1 MSTRKKA
8 TTALPASPSPAAP
21 VLPLAV
27 VSGLTDTESHIY
39 RTVFE
44 SVMNQR
50 ATPGTKLPEQALS
63 DLFGVHRAVVRKVL
77 QRLAHDG
84 IVELRPNRGA
94 VVAVPTPRETQQI
107 FEARRLLEAA
117 IVPLVAE
124 RITKAELQA
133 LRRQLREEHALLHK
147 PDQPAWARLASSFHM
162 RLAEIAGNEMLHR
175 YLHELISRCSLIVAL
190 YEPPGNAACEH
201 DEHARVVDHIEK
213 GEVAKAVK
221 VMNEHLLDLERRIS
235 LDRPQSEKSL
245 GQILGLA

>member
-1 MSTRKKA
+1 MPARKREA
-8 TTALPASPSPAAP
+8 PSPTAAAPSTALPPGA
-21 VLPLAV
+21 L
-27 VSGLTDTESHIY
+27 SGLTDVESRIY
-39 RTVFE
+39 QTVFD

-50 ATPGTKLPEQALS
+50 VSPGTKLPEQALS
-63 DLFGVHRAVVRKVL
+63 SLFDVHRAVVRKVL
-77 QRLAHDG
+77 QRLAHDR

-94 VVAVPTPRETQQI
+94 VVAAPTREETQAI

-117 IVPLVAE
+117 IVPLVAQ

-133 LRRQLREEHALLHK
+133 LRRQLKEEHAAIHQ

-162 RLAEIAGNEMLHR
+162 RLAEIAGNEILHR

-201 DEHARVVDHIEK
+201 DEHARIVDYIEK
-213 GEVAKAVK
+213 NETAKAIK
-221 VMNEHLLDLERRIS
+221 VMTEHLLDLERRIS

-245 GQILGLA
+245 GQMLGLT

>member
-1 MSTRKKA
+1 MSTRKK
-8 TTALPASPSPAAP
+8 TTTTLPASPSPAAP

-27 VSGLTDTESHIY
+27 VSGLSDTEGHIY

-133 LRRQLREEHALLHK
+133 LRRQLREEHAALHK

-201 DEHARVVDHIEK
+201 EEHERIVDCVARGDAEGAVQLMDEHLRALERNVSVQRAAPDRTLS
-213 GEVAKAVK
+213 
-221 VMNEHLLDLERRIS
+221 HLL
-235 LDRPQSEKSL
+235 
-245 GQILGLA
+245 GMA